1 MKINSDML
9 YSLPFWLQE
18 ALVSVYGFLVHMGRR
33 SGNYRNY
40 LNEVEQ
46 NADLDKTSLDRLAGV
61 QLEQSLKSAITE
73 VPAYQRHRELL
84 GPAGSSVDSRLKLL
98 PFTEKRHLKDSPA
111 NYTVEN
117 LADLKTGKVKT
128 TGSTGSPLEIT
139 CDLESRKRN
148 YAYFDWYIG
157 LHGGKPRDRKVTI
170 AGRKI
175 VNPGRT
181 EPPYWLQDRFNNTL
195 YLSAYHISPG
205 TLDAYCRKLADFKP
219 VYIDSYPSV
228 IYEIAVYALE
238 NNCILPQPKF
248 ICTSSETLFDY
259 QRAAIEKA
267 FKCPVRD
274 QYGTAE
280 MCIFGY
286 ECTHGN
292 MHLRQDYSWVE
303 VLPGEERGPG
313 VLRGELVCTS
323 FLNQAMPLIRYRLG
337 DIAEVDFKTT
347 CGCGTAHPIVNH
359 IEGRRDDILVGRSGK
374 KYSRLSPLLKGFEI
388 YESQFV
394 LEENFLLRVKIVP
407 SSASVNMDIQ
417 PITEKLQS
425 IFLDDF
431 DLIVDVVE
439 AIPRGK
445 GGKFR
450 SVINSVKGA

>member
-1 MKINSDML
+1 MKINGDIL

-18 ALVSVYGFLVHMGRR
+18 ALVSTYGFLVYMGRR
-33 SGNYRNY
+33 SGNYRSY
-40 LNEVEQ
+40 LNEVKH
-46 NADLDKTSLDRLAGV
+46 NSSLDKASLDRLAGI
-61 QLEQSLKSAITE
+61 QLEKSMQSAFTR
-73 VPAYQRHRELL
+73 VPAYQRHGEPLRQ
-84 GPAGSSVDSRLKLL
+84 PGSSIHSRLKLL

-111 NYTVEN
+111 DYTVEN
-117 LADLKTGKVKT
+117 IADLETGKVKT

-139 CDLESRKRN
+139 CDLESRKKN

-157 LHGGKPRDRKVTI
+157 LHGGKPRDKKVTI

-175 VNPGRT
+175 VNSGRRK
-181 EPPYWLQDRFNNTL
+181 PPYWLQDRFNKTL
-195 YLSAYHISPG
+195 YLSAYHISPD
-205 TLDAYCRKLADFKP
+205 TLATYCKKLADFNP

-238 NNCILPQPKF
+238 NDYLLPQPKF

-313 VLRGELVCTS
+313 VYRGELVCTS
-323 FLNQAMPLIRYRLG
+323 FLNQAMPLLRYRLG
-337 DIAEVDFKTT
+337 DIAEVDFKSA
-347 CGCGTAHPIVNH
+347 CECGTAHPILNH
-359 IEGRRDDILVGRSGK
+359 IEGRRDDILVGRSGR
-374 KYSRLSPLLKGFEI
+374 KYSRLSPLLKGFDI

-394 LEENFLLRVKIVP
+394 LEDGFRLRVKIVP
-407 SSASVNMDIQ
+407 SSSSANIDTQ
-417 PITEKLQS
+417 PVAEKLES

-431 DLIVDVVE
+431 DLFVEIVD

-450 SVINSVKGA
+450 SVINSAKGT